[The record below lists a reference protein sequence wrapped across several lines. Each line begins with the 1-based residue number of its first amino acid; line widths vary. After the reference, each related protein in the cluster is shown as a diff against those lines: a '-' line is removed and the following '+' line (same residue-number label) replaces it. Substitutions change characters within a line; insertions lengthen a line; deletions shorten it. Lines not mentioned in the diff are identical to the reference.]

1 MDGGVEVSRN
11 AVFRLVAFAVLLGAL
26 RLTGLV
32 SFDLPWRDPSFQ
44 TAGATVILYLVWSTA
59 FPRPAGGSM
68 SLETFAPYAVLLVSA
83 VDGLMLGLTPFPGP
97 AAARWAGPAAL
108 AAGTVLGALRRQRRP
123 ADRGGPQAGRG
134 GHRPRQHRRSRPGRS
149 GLHGGLPGGDRRSGG
164 RRLRSSSR
172 GSAAPPS
179 RSAALSRARSAPGC
193 SHSSG

>member
-1 MDGGVEVSRN
+1 MSRN

-44 TAGATVILYLVWSTA
+44 TAGATVILYLIWSTA

-68 SLETFAPYAVLLVSA
+68 SLQTFAPYAVLLVSA

-108 AAGTVLGALRRQRRP
+108 AAGTVLGALR
-123 ADRGGPQAGRG
+123 GRG
-134 GHRPRQHRRSRPGRS
+134 VRRTGEALRLAGVAI
-149 GLHGGLPGGDRRSGG
+149 GLDSIAGLVLAVPAFMAGSPAETAAAEDGD
-164 RRLRSSSR
+164 
-172 GSAAPPS
+172 
-179 RSAALSRARSAPGC
+179 
-193 SHSSG
+193 